1 MKKWTLQKLPASL
14 MLRTL
19 KYTKSKLKYMKLSES
34 VKEKLTIKSLIKV
47 YSLFVSF
54 KNSIQTCKN

>member
-1 MKKWTLQKLPASL
+1 MKKWILQKLPASL

-34 VKEKLTIKSLIKV
+34 VAKGKI
-47 YSLFVSF
+47 
-54 KNSIQTCKN
+54 NH

>member
-19 KYTKSKLKYMKLSES
+19 KYTKSKLKYVKLSES
-34 VKEKLTIKSLIKV
+34 VKEKLTI
-47 YSLFVSF
+47 
-54 KNSIQTCKN
+54 